1 MKNNRVNTS
10 VIVPVYNQEK
20 YIERCIRS
28 LLNQKLNRNS
38 YEIIVIDDGSTDA
51 SLKIIKKY
59 NDNIK
64 ILKNDKNMGLPFSLN
79 KGIKESNANYV
90 VRVDADDYVS
100 DYFLEILTIY
110 LDMNKTIDAVAC
122 DYLLVDEREEIIK
135 RENSHIKPIACG
147 IMFRK
152 DQLTEI
158 GLYDEEFLLFEE
170 VEMRLRFDKKFS
182 ITPIPLPLYR
192 YRDHNNNMTKNE
204 EMREYFSKMINLKH
218 GVENKDKWQK

>member
-10 VIVPVYNQEK
+10 VIIPVYNQEK

-28 LLNQKLNRNS
+28 LLNQKLNRGS

-51 SLKIIKKY
+51 SLKIIKRY

-90 VRVDADDYVS
+90 VRVDSDDYVS
-100 DYFLEILTIY
+100 EYFLEILTIY

-182 ITPIPLPLYR
+182 ITQIPLPLYR

-204 EMREYFSKMINLKH
+204 EMREYYSKMVNFKH
-218 GVENKDKWQK
+218 GVENKDK

>member
-10 VIVPVYNQEK
+10 VIIPVYNQEK

-28 LLNQKLNRNS
+28 LLNQKLNRGS

-90 VRVDADDYVS
+90 VRVDSDDYVS
-100 DYFLEILTIY
+100 EYFLEILTIY

-182 ITPIPLPLYR
+182 ITQIPLPLYR

-204 EMREYFSKMINLKH
+204 EMREYYSKMVNFKH
-218 GVENKDKWQK
+218 GVENKDK

>member
-10 VIVPVYNQEK
+10 VIIPVYNQEK

-28 LLNQKLNRNS
+28 LLNQKLNRGS

-79 KGIKESNANYV
+79 KGIKASNANYV
-90 VRVDADDYVS
+90 VRVDSDDYVS
-100 DYFLEILTIY
+100 EYFLEILTIY

-182 ITPIPLPLYR
+182 ITQIPLPLYR

-204 EMREYFSKMINLKH
+204 EMREYYSKMVNFKH
-218 GVENKDKWQK
+218 GVENKDK